1 MPNSLVDHRA
11 IKTLVSTLARILRL
25 FSLKANPACHLHFL
39 CLFVLRQFIR
49 QYNDVRLH
57 ACNVGFLDH
66 CSDVLGAT
74 AVLTTMQGVVME
86 TLRILRMRLLL
97 PETFSHKSMTLDR
110 VAEAQS
116 IHSFLKIPPRTALPG
131 GSPISRVSPTPKYV
145 TLPANASYVTLR
157 NWKARLRLAFE
168 LLHDGSR
175 VNMSEAAK
183 IFRAILTLAPH
194 GCNVPLLYANLGA
207 IHLAENEL
215 SDAVKCF
222 QKTLAHTPDSWKTH
236 FNLGIAYIRLGRLL
250 KGKEH
255 LKQCVAMQPG
265 YVLARQAL
273 AEVESTWISES
284 RDVITATNERQDFAN
299 ELSNIIVV
307 IKQAPTTKLLEATE
321 HAAETFAISASQQCA
336 VPITQPLTQAWYGVI
351 AELLHR
357 LFVFAALKQID
368 LSKVFESH
376 CKSSNSESISIE
388 DLEAIVDSVTQ
399 TKMTLAEKEKVRE
412 MFPSGEILYPILQ
425 PNPETVS
432 TIFKIKETGPWYNA
446 LIHRRV
452 GPHCRRHH
460 HHYNP
465 STLWD
470 WLDMPLFAW
479 IKSINQGRCQVA
491 KFSSVIL
498 KAELYTVI
506 HLARAQPKLQPQDF
520 KGLNLNERG
529 TLIFELY
536 GLRTSVERA
545 AGCLVQGVGRVVLA
559 RAQLRRLRELRDISV
574 EDRNIDGDQRLSLAE
589 SLAQRQ
595 RDDAIMAIVD
605 LVLVQVVDQV
615 QYRLYMAPPSKG
627 MPVRTELRQKVHFAA
642 TSIQQK
648 LRENRKSPC

>member
-1 MPNSLVDHRA
+1 
-11 IKTLVSTLARILRL
+11 
-25 FSLKANPACHLHFL
+25 
-39 CLFVLRQFIR
+39 
-49 QYNDVRLH
+49 
-57 ACNVGFLDH
+57 
-66 CSDVLGAT
+66 
-74 AVLTTMQGVVME
+74 
-86 TLRILRMRLLL
+86 MRLLL
-97 PETFSHKSMTLDR
+97 PETFSHKSMTLDC
-110 VAEAQS
+110 VAEAES
-116 IHSFLKIPPRTALPG
+116 IHSFLKIPPRTALHG
-131 GSPISRVSPTPKYV
+131 GSPISRVSPTLNYV
-145 TLPANASYVTLR
+145 TLPANASYITLR

-222 QKTLAHTPDSWKTH
+222 QKTLAHTPDSWKAH

-273 AEVESTWISES
+273 AEVESIWISES
-284 RDVITATNERQDFAN
+284 RDVMTATNERQDFAN
-299 ELSNIIVV
+299 DLSNIIAV

-321 HAAETFAISASQQCA
+321 HAAEAFAMSASQQCA
-336 VPITQPLTQAWYGVI
+336 VPITQPLTQAWHGVI
-351 AELLHR
+351 AALLHR

-368 LSKVFESH
+368 LSKVFESRR
-376 CKSSNSESISIE
+376 KSSNSESMSIE
-388 DLEAIVDSVTQ
+388 DLEAIVESVTQ
-399 TKMTLAEKEKVRE
+399 TKMTSAEKEKVRE
-412 MFPSGEILYPILQ
+412 MFPSGLSLSSTLRDNFIREILYPILQ

-432 TIFKIKETGPWYNA
+432 TISKIKETGPWYNA
-446 LIHRRV
+446 LIYRRV
-452 GPHCRRHH
+452 GPHRRRHYH
-460 HHYNP
+460 HHNP

-498 KAELYTVI
+498 KAELYTVM

-536 GLRTSVERA
+536 GLRTSIERA

-615 QYRLYMAPPSKG
+615 QYRLYMASPSKG

-648 LRENRKSPC
+648 LREIRK